1 MLLLLLLLQGPF
13 PGLVLCT
20 KEAPVLTLD
29 STNASALPAGPKL
42 LGQHPQTGEEVLL
55 RTGRFGP
62 FLQVGT
68 DKTASAVQ
76 AVPRASKLKASKK
89 KPAKSVA
96 KARMVSL
103 K

>member
-1 MLLLLLLLQGPF
+1 MSLSSL
-13 PGLVLCT
+13 
-20 KEAPVLTLD
+20 
-29 STNASALPAGPKL
+29 SAGPKL
-42 LGQHPQTGEEVLL
+42 LGHHPQTGEEVVL

-76 AVPRASKLKASKK
+76 AVPPASKKKASKK
-89 KPAKSVA
+89 KSAKSVT

-103 K
+103 G